1 MGGQVKEYKNDLT
14 KFYGDGSQAG
24 NVPGKTIVYT
34 ESELQGA
41 LRIALTTFGIRL
53 DEEGELQE
61 IDRFT
66 VEEWAK
72 KLKEAE

>member
-1 MGGQVKEYKNDLT
+1 MSNKEYKNYLS
-14 KFYGDGSQAG
+14 KFYGEGSQAR
-24 NVPGKTIVYT
+24 NIPEKTIVYT
-34 ESELQGA
+34 ESELQSA